1 MIDTNLP
8 PSLQLFPHPELRAYQ
23 TKFLR
28 FVEKNPKVMIHAP
41 VGFGKTI
48 MALIHALPLVK
59 AKNYQLFIFVRTKTQ
74 VFRVFL
80 NEIYKIANSQKYGYL
95 TAVPLILKADLCVKR
110 EEIPHFYRGVCG
122 QIRCPFLE
130 QTRSIPEE
138 DFPAIVEQ
146 IPITAHDGSI
156 SIEAYKEAFRDFGCP
171 YHVIK
176 RCIPYANIVV
186 TTHTYLRSK
195 NLQEMFSQLITQSSF
210 PNQMAIIDEGHN
222 FTADVESEITVNDL
236 NKAQAIIP
244 LKTMDILLELI
255 LSHQGRVERPRNLSA
270 ASLDAYLDHEHKL
283 SLVEKTHLLKVK
295 DFLSS
300 RGDIWVSE
308 ENKVL
313 QLNPYPHQA
322 FNFVNDHFNR
332 ILLMSGTFNPLSLY
346 QALYGLD
353 YATLRIPSDF
363 QFSLNGILYQRHF
376 TSKFTER
383 NAKTYEAMA
392 TVIQRLHSSNPF
404 HTIVF
409 TTSHELKQKILAYI
423 SLKTIYIENPSTTPF
438 FIDELKQK
446 RHECIFGVLGGKLS
460 EGIEILDSK
469 TNRSLLSLIIIAGLP
484 FPRPDATNNLLRS
497 LYMQKWGWRMAKYLT
512 MLPVTRGI
520 SQAIGRGIR
529 SESDFAASLILDYRA
544 VKMRTMLPRV
554 RIFRNVQTLYN
565 AYDLFFAKMNRL
577 FGLSKDYDVQDSP
590 LSTSRKNSRAL

>member
-8 PSLQLFPHPELRAYQ
+8 PALQLFPHPELRAYQ

-48 MALIHALPLVK
+48 MALIHALPLVRS
-59 AKNYQLFIFVRTKTQ
+59 KNYQLYVFVRTKTQ

-80 NEIYKIANSQKYGYL
+80 NEIYKIANSRKYGYL

-110 EEIPHFYRGVCG
+110 DEIPQFYHDICG

-130 QTRSIPEE
+130 QTKSIPEE

-156 SIEAYKEAFRDFGCP
+156 TIETFKEAFKEFGCP

-176 RCIPYANIVV
+176 RSIPHANIIV

-195 NLQEMFSQLITQSSF
+195 NLQEMFSQLISRSSF
-210 PNQMAIIDEGHN
+210 PNQIAVIDEGHN
-222 FTADVESEITVNDL
+222 FTADIESEITINDI
-236 NKAQAIIP
+236 NKAQSVIP
-244 LKTMDILLELI
+244 LKVIDRLQELI
-255 LSHQGRVERPRNLSA
+255 LSHNGRVERPRNLSS
-270 ASLDAYLDHEHKL
+270 ASLDAFLDHEYKL
-283 SLVEKTHLLKVK
+283 SLVEKNQLLKIK

-308 ENKVL
+308 ENKLL
-313 QLNPYPHQA
+313 QLNPFPHQA
-322 FNFVNDHFNR
+322 FNFINSHFNR
-332 ILLMSGTFNPLSLY
+332 VILMSGTLTPLSLY
-346 QALYGLD
+346 KALYGLE
-353 YATLRIPSDF
+353 YATLSIPSDF
-363 QFSLNGILYQRHF
+363 QFSLNGILYNRQF

-383 NAKTYEAMA
+383 NVKTYEAMA
-392 TVIQRLHSSNPF
+392 TVVQRLHSSNPF

-409 TTSHELKQKILAYI
+409 ATSHELKQKILAHI
-423 SLKTIYIENPSTTPF
+423 SLPQVYIENPGVTPF

-446 RHECIFGVLGGKLS
+446 KHECIFGVIGGKLS
-460 EGIEILDSK
+460 EGIEILDSE
-469 TNRSLLSLIIIAGLP
+469 NRSLLSLIIIAGLP
-484 FPRPDATNNLLRS
+484 FPRPDATNRLLGS
-497 LYMQKWGWRMAKYLT
+497 LYMQKWGWRTAKLLS
-512 MLPVTRGI
+512 MLPVTRNI
-520 SQAIGRGIR
+520 AQAIGRGIR

-544 VKMRTMLPRV
+544 VKMRSMLPPT
-554 RIFRNVQTLYN
+554 RIYRRLQTVYN
-565 AYDLFFAKMNRL
+565 AYDMFFAKMKRL
-577 FGLSKDYDVQDSP
+577 FDL
-590 LSTSRKNSRAL
+590 

>member
-1 MIDTNLP
+1 MVKVVRKGNLLRKKNGVNLMIDTNLP
-8 PSLQLFPHPELRAYQ
+8 PALQLFPHPELRAYQ

-28 FVEKNPKVMIHAP
+28 FVEKNPKGMIHAP

-48 MALIHALPLVK
+48 MALIHSLPLVK
-59 AKNYQLFIFVRTKTQ
+59 TNNYQLFIFVRTKTQ

-80 NEIYKIANSQKYGYL
+80 DEIYKIANSRKYGYL
-95 TAVPLILKADLCVKR
+95 TAVPLILKADLCIKR
-110 EEIPHFYRGVCG
+110 NELPQFYRGVCG

-130 QTRSIPEE
+130 QTRSIPQE

-146 IPITAHDGSI
+146 IPVTAHDGSI
-156 SIEAYKEAFRDFGCP
+156 SIETFKEAFREFGCP
-171 YHVIK
+171 YYVIK
-176 RCIPYANIVV
+176 SCIPYTNIVV

-195 NLQEMFSQLITQSSF
+195 NLQDMFSQLISQSSF
-210 PNQMAIIDEGHN
+210 PNQIAIIDEGHN
-222 FTADVESEITVNDL
+222 FTADIESEISLTDL
-236 NKAQAIIP
+236 KKAQAIIP
-244 LKTMDILLELI
+244 LKVIDALQTLI
-255 LSHQGRVERPRNLSA
+255 LSHHGRVERPRSLSS
-270 ASLDAYLDHEHKL
+270 ASLDAFLDHEYKL

-308 ENKVL
+308 ENKIL

-322 FNFVNDHFNR
+322 FNFVNNHFNR
-332 ILLMSGTFNPLSLY
+332 VILMSGTFTPLSLY
-346 QALYGLD
+346 KALYDLD

-363 QFSLNGILYQRHF
+363 QFSLNGILYHHQF

-392 TVIQRLHSSNPF
+392 AVIQRLHSSNPF

-409 TTSHELKQKILAYI
+409 ATSHELKEKILAHI
-423 SLKTIYIENPSTTPF
+423 LIPQIYIENTDSTPF

-460 EGIEILDSK
+460 EGIEILDSDTK
-469 TNRSLLSLIIIAGLP
+469 RSLLTLIILTGLP
-484 FPRPDATNNLLRS
+484 FPRPDATNQLLGS
-497 LYMQKWGWRMAKYLT
+497 LYMQKWGWRTSKYLS
-512 MLPVTRGI
+512 MLPVTRSI

-544 VKMRTMLPRV
+544 VKMRTMLPPTRV
-554 RIFRNVQTLYN
+554 YRKLQSLYN
-565 AYDLFFAKMNRL
+565 AYDIFFAKMKRL
-577 FGLSKDYDVQDSP
+577 FDL
-590 LSTSRKNSRAL
+590 